1 MDEVDL
7 DIVDIINTIL
17 PGEKH
22 LLGMNYCGP
31 GTWLDLKLNDD
42 GTPKPGF
49 EPTDKV
55 DKIALTHDL
64 AYSRHCDLKNRN
76 KADKQMICE
85 LLNIE
90 RPTCRERCERCFV
103 IPIMFVK
110 HIVGLIIIWLMDAFS
125 RIGT

>member
-1 MDEVDL
+1 MDETDL
-7 DIVDIINTIL
+7 DIVDILNTII

-22 LLGMNYCGP
+22 LPGMNFRGP
-31 GTWLDLKLNDD
+31 GTRLNEKLNDD
-42 GTPKPGF
+42 DTPKPGY
-49 EPTDKV
+49 EPSDKV
-55 DKIALTHDL
+55 DEIALKHDL
-64 AYSRHCDLKNRN
+64 AYRDHADLRNRN
-76 KADKQMICE
+76 KADREMICE